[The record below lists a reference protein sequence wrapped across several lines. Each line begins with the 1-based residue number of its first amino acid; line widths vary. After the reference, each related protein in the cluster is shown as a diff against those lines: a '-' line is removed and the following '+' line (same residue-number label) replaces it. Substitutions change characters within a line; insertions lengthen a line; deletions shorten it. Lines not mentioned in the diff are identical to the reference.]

1 MKIVS
6 YYCDIE
12 NNTYYSDHAKRLK
25 KQCDGLGIESLI
37 LERKFGNTWN
47 ANCNGK
53 PSFIKDMFLT
63 LKEPFIFVD
72 VDTEVLSID
81 FEIKGEWGLIYRDEG
96 GVHNFAHYIK
106 QTERNINFIN
116 KWIAEIKKGINSEH
130 NCLCELYK
138 ELDCFF
144 ISKNCFKLGL
154 AENTSNSRL
163 ECLRKAENATTK
175 NTLNR
180 V

>member
-12 NNTYYSDHAKRLK
+12 NNTYYSDHAQRLK
-25 KQCDGLGIESLI
+25 KQCDYLGVESLI

-81 FEIKGEWGLIYRDEG
+81 FEIKGGWGLVNRSDG
-96 GVHNFAHYIK
+96 GVHNYVHYIDY
-106 QTERNINFIN
+106 TERNLQFIN
-116 KWIAEIKKGINSEH
+116 DWIDEINKGADSEH
-130 NCLCELYK
+130 NCLIKLYQR
-138 ELDCFF
+138 LNYFF
-144 ISKNCFKLGL
+144 INDGYFELGL
-154 AENTSNSRL
+154 AENTSMSRL
-163 ECLRKAENATTK
+163 RCLQKMEIRSASKK
-175 NTLNR
+175 
-180 V
+180 